1 MITLRFYC
9 NRQLSKSGRRIYTE
23 NDNEY
28 VVDFVRK
35 TEWDFIVM
43 MRKRKGAPQGDAKG
57 DKNEQRKL
65 EDTV

>member
-1 MITLRFYC
+1 MVTLRFYC

-35 TEWDFIVM
+35 TE
-43 MRKRKGAPQGDAKG
+43 
-57 DKNEQRKL
+57 
-65 EDTV
+65 